1 MAEEILKE
9 LKYGDSKVLV
19 EAAKRDGEGKVI
31 ADSYVDK
38 KFIQFPSVEVVIDG
52 IVNTTNTHTFS
63 ASLYNF
69 FKGQT
74 GDTKT
79 AKYYY
84 FDASKIKV
92 ILDRPITEEGYILVM
107 FQMKKKRNRL
117 RDGIRSYRFTHQT
130 NAVDSLVPTALKNIG
145 FWIDNF
151 DLTGATIG
159 QDVINTFKTEWAIP
173 VGTTSFNLTG
183 NICVCQTVKQ
193 RMRNSSN
200 GFRINNDSREFGGTY
215 YGYEK
220 LAFAIC
226 KYEPTISTKRML
238 IGPKTII
245 KTAIIKDGIDIGGVK
260 FTMR

>member
-9 LKYGDSKVLV
+9 LKYGSSKVLV

-38 KFIQFPSVEVVIDG
+38 KFIQFPSVEVFHSSHG
-52 IVNTTNTHTFS
+52 NTIHKFS
-63 ASLYNF
+63 ASLYTF
-69 FKGQT
+69 FEGLT
-74 GDTKT
+74 SVTTT
-79 AKYYY
+79 ANYYY
-84 FDASKIKV
+84 FDASDVTV

-107 FQMKKKRNRL
+107 FQMKRKRGTHNMI
-117 RDGIRSYRFTHQT
+117 GYKFTHKT
-130 NAVDSLVPTALKNIG
+130 NTVDSLVPAELQGVG
-145 FWIDNF
+145 FWQNSFIF
-151 DLTGATIG
+151 SGATIG
-159 QDVINTFKTEWAIP
+159 QDVINTFKSEWAVP
-173 VGTTSFNLTG
+173 VGVTSFNLSG

-193 RMRNSSN
+193 RSRKSGHGLRLNHDNSES
-200 GFRINNDSREFGGTY
+200 GGTF
-215 YGYEK
+215 YGYER

-245 KTAIIKDGIDIGGVK
+245 KTAIIKDREDNIEGVK